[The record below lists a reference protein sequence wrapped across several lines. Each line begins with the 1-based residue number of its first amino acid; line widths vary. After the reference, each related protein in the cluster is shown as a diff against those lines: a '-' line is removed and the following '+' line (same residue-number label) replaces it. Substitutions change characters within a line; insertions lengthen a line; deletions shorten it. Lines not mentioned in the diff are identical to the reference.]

1 MAAAQFRHS
10 RAQRER
16 RRISED
22 DWNRRQTMS
31 FAAFNPSY
39 ESQGDLAIK
48 VGRVER
54 SKTGRSAKPRVFPAD
69 LKMV

>member
-1 MAAAQFRHS
+1 MG
-10 RAQRER
+10 
-16 RRISED
+16 
-22 DWNRRQTMS
+22 
-31 FAAFNPSY
+31 FAALNPSY